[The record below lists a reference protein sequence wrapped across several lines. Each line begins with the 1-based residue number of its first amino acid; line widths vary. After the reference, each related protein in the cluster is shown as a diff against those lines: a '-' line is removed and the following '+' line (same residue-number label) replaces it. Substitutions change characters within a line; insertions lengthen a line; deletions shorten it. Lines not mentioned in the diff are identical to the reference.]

1 MPENDKK
8 TVNKAPRVINKSGTL
23 KMEDKV
29 AETKQ
34 VRDISGKRMNRRNR
48 RDRVRA
54 DAGPKEF
61 DEMTIEV
68 TRVSRTVAGGRR
80 MRFKALV
87 AVGNHKNKVGIGVA
101 KGNDVTTAV
110 SKASRKAKKSMITF
124 NMNGETIC
132 HETRTKVTGADVLMK
147 PAAPGTGIIAGGTV
161 RSIMGLTGVKNLIS
175 KSLGS
180 TNKVNIAYAVIEGLR
195 AQVPRKDWVAYEG
208 KPMLIKQVVAEKK
221 AEIRAKAEAKKAEA
235 KKVVATK
242 KTEVKKTVDA
252 KKAEV
257 KEKVATKKAEVKEKV
272 EAKKAEVKAKVEA
285 KKAETKAKV
294 EAVKAETKA
303 KVEATKAETKAKVEA
318 AKAKAKATAKKST
331 KKEDK

>member
-1 MPENDKK
+1 MAENDK
-8 TVNKAPRVINKSGTL
+8 KAPRVINKSGTL

-29 AETKQ
+29 AATKQ
-34 VRDISGKRMNRRNR
+34 TRDISGRRMDRRNR

-61 DEMTIEV
+61 DEITIAV
-68 TRVSRTVAGGRR
+68 DRVSRTVAGGRR

-87 AVGNHKNKVGIGVA
+87 AMGNHKNKVGVGVA

-110 SKASRKAKKSMITF
+110 AKAGRKAKKSMITF
-124 NMNGETIC
+124 NMDGETIC

-180 TNKVNIAYAVIEGLR
+180 SNKVNVAYAVIEALR
-195 AQVPRKDWVAYEG
+195 QQTPRKEWVG
-208 KPMLIKQVVAEKK
+208 
-221 AEIRAKAEAKKAEA
+221 AKAEKTDAKPEA
-235 KKVVATK
+235 KKIEA
-242 KTEVKKTVDA
+242 
-252 KKAEV
+252 
-257 KEKVATKKAEVKEKV
+257 KVAP
-272 EAKKAEVKAKVEA
+272 
-285 KKAETKAKV
+285 
-294 EAVKAETKA
+294 
-303 KVEATKAETKAKVEA
+303 
-318 AKAKAKATAKKST
+318 KAKATEAKKPATKPVAKTSKSKTTAKPAAKKST